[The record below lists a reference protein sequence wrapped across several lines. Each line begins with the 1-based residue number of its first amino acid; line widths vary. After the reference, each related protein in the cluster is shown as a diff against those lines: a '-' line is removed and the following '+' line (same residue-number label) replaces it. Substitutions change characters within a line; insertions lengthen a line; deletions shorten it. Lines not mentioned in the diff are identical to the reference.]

1 MAKPSTKVNDNPKGN
16 PFTLIPMEKM
26 PTKSIE
32 VPFQPL
38 PQLPAKP
45 GKKG

>member
-1 MAKPSTKVNDNPKGN
+1 MAKPSTKVNTNPTGN
-16 PFTLIPMEKM
+16 PFALVPMEKM
-26 PTKSIE
+26 PTKNLEI
-32 VPFQPL
+32 PMQPL